1 LTGAPDPIKA
11 NADVTSTQREGDGGP
26 PGHTIGRTDI
36 YRAAID
42 ATTSTLVRR
51 ARNYRLLILAVACGT
66 CAAPMWALI
75 ARSLPPLLLWVLV
88 IVIVGVFFCIDA
100 SCLSSW
106 RTQLL
111 RPWERRE
118 LDFAALNA
126 AIRAIPGLPGETVAA
141 MLASL
146 PQSADL
152 AQERQWSVT
161 ERGQI
166 AAALAGRD
174 RRHATSL
181 LLKTAMMAVTGIV
194 GLWCAMSW
202 R

>member
-1 LTGAPDPIKA
+1 MM
-11 NADVTSTQREGDGGP
+11 S
-26 PGHTIGRTDI
+26 GHTSSSTDT

-51 ARNYRLLILAVACGT
+51 ARNYRFLILAVACGT

-75 ARSLPPLLLWVLV
+75 AKSLAPLLLWIMV

-100 SCLSSW
+100 SCLSRW

-111 RPWERRE
+111 GPWQRRE
-118 LDFAALNA
+118 LDFAALSA

-146 PQSADL
+146 PQPADL

-161 ERGQI
+161 ERGQM
-166 AAALAGRD
+166 ATALAVRD
-174 RRHATSL
+174 RRHAVSL
-181 LLKTAMMAVTGIV
+181 LLKTAMLAVAGIV
-194 GLWCAMSW
+194 VGLTLWC
-202 R
+202 